1 MLCRY
6 IRTGQSSWSDVH
18 WGGTSRLAVAALTA
32 FILTAGVTG
41 VGLANTVTDNN
52 GNTITNTDTK
62 ITDINANVTGKDN
75 KVTDSS
81 NAEIVGDKNTVT
93 NEVKDEKGNVVAKV
107 RSNDARIVGS
117 NNTIS
122 GSRNQQ
128 VIGDHNTI
136 IGRDKG
142 TVTDYGHPEGRDL
155 SVADITIGRENTIHS
170 GDTYRNEWD
179 SLTIIGNHNIADS
192 KLVDSAGGPA
202 SGIVVGS
209 NQNIDGIEESIV
221 IGSLSPAEQNEK
233 TDNPNHHDKYTV
245 GRNSIILGNHASNTM
260 GESIVVGNRSQGH
273 GEYQTIMG
281 HRYIIQGY
289 ADQSEANH
297 VAENYGALSSI
308 YGAFNTIESARP
320 VFEDSSNYD
329 PYFKS
334 VDGFGNSIN
343 GTLNKT
349 SSARGTMIMGAANT
363 VTHSQPD
370 IIKANV
376 FGTDDSMDD
385 VWLQDVTSAV
395 QYYNLGDDNNL
406 LNLSY
411 DDAIAAMKAYATNA
425 SGAVS
430 VLGNGNVADYAIRS
444 QILGTANTLTGNENK
459 ISANNTINGYGNT

>member
-1 MLCRY
+1 MNKIYKVIWSHVKQCYVVTSELTKSQHKSSSKSELISTNVHQKRY
-6 IRTGQSSWSDVH
+6 FGKA
-18 WGGTSRLAVAALTA
+18 AVAAIVAGLLT
-32 FILTAGVTG
+32 FGGVAYSP
-41 VGLANTVTDNN
+41 VLAADNTTVKDLN
-52 GNTITNTDTK
+52 GNEVTNTDK
-62 ITDINANVTGKDN
+62 NITDINANITGKKN
-75 KVTDSS
+75 TVTNSS
-81 NAEIVGDKNTVT
+81 NAEIVGDGNTVT
-93 NEVKDEKGNVVAKV
+93 NEVKDGDKVVAQV

-179 SLTIIGNHNIADS
+179 SLTVIGNHNIADS

-260 GESIVVGNRSQGH
+260 GESIVVGNRSQGN
-273 GEYQTIMG
+273 GEFQTIMG
-281 HRYIIQGY
+281 HRSIIQGY

-297 VAENYGALSSI
+297 IAENYGALSSI

-329 PYFKS
+329 PYFKA

-363 VTHSQPD
+363 VTNSQPD

-395 QYYNLGDDNNL
+395 QYYNH
-406 LNLSY
+406 
-411 DDAIAAMKAYATNA
+411 
-425 SGAVS
+425 
-430 VLGNGNVADYAIRS
+430 R
-444 QILGTANTLTGNENK
+444 
-459 ISANNTINGYGNT
+459 

>member
-1 MLCRY
+1 MNKIYKVIWSHVKQCYVVTSELVKAHG
-6 IRTGQSSWSDVH
+6 RTSTRGR
-18 WGGTSRLAVAALTA
+18 TSRLAVAALTA
-32 FILTAGVTG
+32 FILTAGVTS
-41 VGLANTVTDNN
+41 VGLADTVTDNN
-52 GNTITNTDTK
+52 VNTITNTDSK
-62 ITDINANVTGKDN
+62 VTDINANITGKGN
-75 KVTDSS
+75 TITDSS
-81 NAEIVGDKNTVT
+81 NAEIVGDTNTVT
-93 NEVKDEKGNVVAKV
+93 NEIKDEKGNVVATV

-117 NNTIS
+117 NNTVS

-179 SLTIIGNHNIADS
+179 SLTVIGNHNIADS

-260 GESIVVGNRSQGH
+260 GESIVVGNRSQGN
-273 GEYQTIMG
+273 GEFQTIMG
-281 HRYIIQGY
+281 HRSIIQGY
-289 ADQSEANH
+289 ADQSEANY

-329 PYFKS
+329 PYFKA

-349 SSARGTMIMGAANT
+349 SSARGTMIMGG
-363 VTHSQPD
+363 S
-370 IIKANV
+370 
-376 FGTDDSMDD
+376 
-385 VWLQDVTSAV
+385 
-395 QYYNLGDDNNL
+395 
-406 LNLSY
+406 
-411 DDAIAAMKAYATNA
+411 
-425 SGAVS
+425 
-430 VLGNGNVADYAIRS
+430 
-444 QILGTANTLTGNENK
+444 
-459 ISANNTINGYGNT
+459 

>member
-1 MLCRY
+1 MNRIYKVIWSHVKQCYVVTSELAKAHG
-6 IRTGQSSWSDVH
+6 RTSTRGR
-18 WGGTSRLAVAALTA
+18 TSRLAVAALAA
-32 FILTAGVTG
+32 FVLTAGVTS
-41 VGLANTVTDNN
+41 VGLADNN
-52 GNTITNTDTK
+52 DNIITNTDTK

-81 NAEIVGDKNTVT
+81 NAEIVGDTNTVT

-179 SLTIIGNHNIADS
+179 SLTVIGNHNIADS

-233 TDNPNHHDKYTV
+233 TDNPNHHDKY
-245 GRNSIILGNHASNTM
+245 NC
-260 GESIVVGNRSQGH
+260 RS
-273 GEYQTIMG
+273 E
-281 HRYIIQGY
+281 
-289 ADQSEANH
+289 
-297 VAENYGALSSI
+297 
-308 YGAFNTIESARP
+308 
-320 VFEDSSNYD
+320 
-329 PYFKS
+329 
-334 VDGFGNSIN
+334 
-343 GTLNKT
+343 
-349 SSARGTMIMGAANT
+349 
-363 VTHSQPD
+363 
-370 IIKANV
+370 
-376 FGTDDSMDD
+376 
-385 VWLQDVTSAV
+385 
-395 QYYNLGDDNNL
+395 
-406 LNLSY
+406 
-411 DDAIAAMKAYATNA
+411 
-425 SGAVS
+425 
-430 VLGNGNVADYAIRS
+430 
-444 QILGTANTLTGNENK
+444 
-459 ISANNTINGYGNT
+459 